1 MLENLYMAQGT
12 GYINTQRGDVVLTTR
27 TGTTRNQ
34 PSSYKPFKLLK
45 GVDTTITFFI
55 KELDASPVQLH
66 DKTIKAQI
74 TKNKDNTVL
83 VSKNLKIADYDNG
96 VVTLHIAPGD
106 ISSFDP
112 AFYNI
117 LLTYTNPNNQI
128 HAMHADQNYRYCYV
142 AEVVDDCG
150 PMDMGASSEIMSSN
164 LIYQEEIAL
173 SAVVIYF
180 GLSIALF
187 TSGSAMG
194 NTHYTTNK
202 FVYSGNGCNASL
214 ELVKTNGAYTVSVTG
229 SGVGYIAGE
238 TITILGTFLGGE
250 SPTHDAVITI
260 GTVSA
265 SGGITS
271 LSVGGTPNFNSR
283 SYITSPLAG
292 SAMRTGACNGLNTIS
307 IQSSGFEGSFQLQG
321 TLLTNPTSD
330 NDWFPVNPHSEA
342 DCFGNVSLNNTTNT
356 QITDAFTFDGN
367 FMYIRIKIIIIKGS
381 IDKLLYRS

>member
-74 TKNKDNTVL
+74 TKNKDNNVL
-83 VSKNLKIADYDNG
+83 VSKNLKIVDYDNG

-106 ISSFDP
+106 IASFDP

-128 HAMHADQNYRYCYV
+128 HAMHADQNYRYCYT

-150 PMDMGASSEIMSSN
+150 PMDMGASSEIMASS
-164 LIYQEEIAL
+164 LIYQEEVAL
-173 SAVVIYF
+173 SASVTYS
-180 GLSIALF
+180 GLTSALF
-187 TSGSAMG
+187 ASGSAMG
-194 NTHYTTNK
+194 NTLYTTDK
-202 FVYSGNGCNASL
+202 FVYSGSGVNASL
-214 ELVKTNGAYTVSVTG
+214 EIVKTNGNYTVSATNG
-229 SGVGYIAGE
+229 GVGYSVGE

-250 SPTHDAVITI
+250 SPTHDCVITI

-271 LSVGGTPNFNSR
+271 LSAGGTPNFNSTA
-283 SYITSPLAG
+283 YITSSLTG

-307 IQSSGFEGSFQLQG
+307 IQNSGFEGSFQLQG
-321 TLLTNPTSD
+321 TLLTNPTTD
-330 NDWFPVNPHSEA
+330 NDWFTINPNSQTNI
-342 DCFGNVSLNNTTNT
+342 FGAIDLNNTTNT
-356 QITDAFTFDGN
+356 QSTEAFIFDGN
-367 FMYIRIKIIIIKGS
+367 FMYIRIKFIIIKGS
-381 IDKLLYRS
+381 IDKILYRS

>member
-1 MLENLYMAQGT
+1 MLENLYMAQST

-74 TKNKDNTVL
+74 TKTKDNTVL

-106 ISSFDP
+106 IASFDP

-128 HAMHADQNYRYCYV
+128 HAMHADLNYRYCYT

-150 PMDMGASSEIMSSN
+150 PLSMGASTEVMSSD
-164 LIYQEEIAL
+164 LIFDQELAL
-173 SAVVIYF
+173 SANVTYSN
-180 GLSIALF
+180 LTSALF
-187 TSGSAMG
+187 ASGTAMG
-194 NTHYTTNK
+194 NTHYTSDK
-202 FVYSGNGCNASL
+202 FVYAGSGANGSL
-214 ELVKTNGAYTVSVTG
+214 TVTKTNNAYTVSVANG
-229 SGVGYIAGE
+229 GVGYQANE
-238 TITILGTFLGGE
+238 TITILGTFLGGV
-250 SPTHDAVITI
+250 SPANDCVITI
-260 GTVSA
+260 GSVSA
-265 SGGITS
+265 SGAITGAS
-271 LSVGGTPNFNSR
+271 AGGTPEYNSKI
-283 SYITSPLAG
+283 YITSSLAG
-292 SAMRTGACNGLNTIS
+292 PALRTGACNGLNTVS
-307 IQSSGFEGSFQLQG
+307 IQSSGFEGSMQIQG
-321 TLLTNPTSD
+321 TLLTNPTTD
-330 NDWFPVNPHSEA
+330 NDWFVINPHSQTNI
-342 DCFGNVSLNNTTNT
+342 FGSVSFNNNLNT
-356 QITDAFTFDGN
+356 QTTDAFTFDGN
-367 FMYIRIKIIIIKGS
+367 FMYVRIKFDIIKGS